1 MAENNYNTIKP
12 VEGLRNT
19 ARMES
24 ADKRQQRKKQRK
36 LKKALSQNEPQL
48 NEQNQQDIDQNNL
61 NQDEKHAIDYRA

>member
-12 VEGLRNT
+12 VESLRNT

-24 ADKRQQRKKQRK
+24 ADRRQQRKKQKK

-48 NEQNQQDIDQNNL
+48 NDQNQQDIDQNNL

>member
-24 ADKRQQRKKQRK
+24 ADRRQQRKKE
-36 LKKALSQNEPQL
+36 KKKNNALSQNEPQI
-48 NEQNQQDIDQNNL
+48 NDRNQQDIDQDNL

>member
-12 VEGLRNT
+12 VDGLGNI

-24 ADKRQQRKKQRK
+24 ADRRQQRKKG
-36 LKKALSQNEPQL
+36 KKKKNALSQNETQL

-61 NQDEKHAIDYRA
+61 NQDENHAIDYRA